1 MKKFIKEQFEDYK
14 LLLRSVPS
22 LFVSLYVVSIIAMN
36 LTANKSVNT
45 GLSWLALDCGFTVSW
60 MSFLTMDTITKRFGP
75 RAATKLSIMGVGI
88 NLLCC
93 AIFFVISKIPG
104 NWGEYYTFNDEI
116 ANKVLNNTF
125 GGSWYVVFG
134 SMTAFLTSAIV
145 NNFLNSFIGKHLKN
159 NNFKSFAIRSYIST
173 AVGQFVDNLVFAI
186 IVSYVLFGWNI
197 IQVFVCA
204 LTGMIV
210 ELICEV
216 IFSPLGYKTVKQW
229 EADKVGQVYLD
240 KHKVGGNN

>member
-1 MKKFIKEQFEDYK
+1 MRKFIKEQLEDYK

-22 LFVSLYVVSIIAMN
+22 LFVSLYVVSIIVMN
-36 LTANKSVNT
+36 IAANKSINT

-93 AIFFVISKIPG
+93 LIFFAISKIPG
-104 NWGEYYTFNDEI
+104 NWGEYYTFNEDI
-116 ANKVLNNTF
+116 VNSALNNTF

-145 NNFLNSFIGKHLKN
+145 NNFLNGFIGSRLKN
-159 NNFKSFAIRSYIST
+159 NNFRSFAIRSYIST
-173 AVGQFVDNLVFAI
+173 AVGQFVDNFVFALV
-186 IVSYVLFGWNI
+186 VSYVLFGWSMT
-197 IQVFVCA
+197 QVIFCS
-204 LTGMIV
+204 LTGMLV

-216 IFSPLGYKTVKQW
+216 IFSPIGYKVVNQW
-229 EADKVGQVYLD
+229 EADKVGQSYID
-240 KHKVGGNN
+240 SHKKGAN